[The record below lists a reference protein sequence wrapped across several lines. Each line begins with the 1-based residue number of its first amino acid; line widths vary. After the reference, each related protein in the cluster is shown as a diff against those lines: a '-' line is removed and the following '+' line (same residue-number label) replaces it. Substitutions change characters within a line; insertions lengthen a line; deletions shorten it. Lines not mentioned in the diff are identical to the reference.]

1 MNNEIERIKTTEGYD
16 RYDNKIIA
24 MSIILF
30 ANNQMH
36 YHLSGSLSEFRNLAP
51 SNLLL
56 YKVAIWGCQQGFKTF
71 HLGGGIGSN
80 EDNLYKF
87 KAAFNRAS
95 DYQFSI
101 GKQIFNQNIYN
112 ALVEERAMLDINF
125 DRESTF
131 FPLYRS

>member
-1 MNNEIERIKTTEGYD
+1 MGSEMCIRD
-16 RYDNKIIA
+16 R
-24 MSIILF
+24 
-30 ANNQMH
+30 
-36 YHLSGSLSEFRNLAP
+36 
-51 SNLLL
+51 
-56 YKVAIWGCQQGFKTF
+56 FKTF